1 MSGQYMAGFLAL
13 GVEPRLVHRLGTVCA
28 LTAALWWSARALTRM
43 RRARRL
49 RRRLKAVLLRRS
61 VGRRHH
67 GVRVRDMAQ
76 RWLPPVGAVCGTWAL
91 VGGVGGLLLGLLAG
105 AALRWW
111 RLRRERGIGTGA
123 RAGGTAADDAL
134 AARQLPLAAD
144 LLAACVA
151 AGATPVTAA
160 RAVGEALTGPVG
172 ERLATGAAE
181 VRLGGEPAAAWRELA
196 ELPGAASLARLLER
210 AGDSGAP
217 AAVPVARLAADARAE
232 RGRAATARARRA
244 GVLITLPLGLFFLP
258 AFLVVGV
265 LPVVIGLAGG
275 LLSGG
280 GA

>member
-1 MSGQYMAGFLAL
+1 MSGQYMAGLLTL
-13 GVEPRLVHRLGTVCA
+13 GVQDRLVHRLGTVCA
-28 LTAALWWSARALTRM
+28 VVMAMWWSARTLARV

-49 RRRLKAVLLRRS
+49 RRRLDEVLLRGPVS
-61 VGRRHH
+61 RRPY
-67 GVRVRDMAQ
+67 GARLRGTAR
-76 RWLPPVGAVCGTWAL
+76 RWLPLVGAVCGTWVL
-91 VGGVGGLLLGLLAG
+91 VGGIGGLLLGLLVG

-111 RLRRERGIGTGA
+111 RLRHERGTGA
-123 RAGGTAADDAL
+123 GSRAGEKAADDAL
-134 AARQLPLAAD
+134 AARRFPLAAD
-144 LLAACVA
+144 LLAACIA

-181 VRLGGEPAAAWRELA
+181 VRLGGEPAAAWRGLA
-196 ELPGAASLARLLER
+196 ELPGAAPLARLLER

-244 GVLITLPLGLFFLP
+244 GVLITLPLGLCFLP

-275 LLSGG
+275 MVDGG